1 MKNILVTVS
10 SFLRQIPTGIGIDM
24 GTNLCLSLFLSR
36 HISLAAARR
45 SMIKMGPSER
55 ANGES
60 GDGGSLSAARM
71 QSHFE
76 AAAAADQAMC

>member
-55 ANGES
+55 MGMEDPS
-60 GDGGSLSAARM
+60 VVRM

-76 AAAAADQAMC
+76 AAAADQAMC